1 MYNPLYM
8 NPKAHEGGNSNHKIF
23 QLEQEL
29 KELREKYNRLQ
40 HSEFRYR
47 MIFDHS
53 YVSIWE
59 EDYSEVYKLLKELKN
74 QGVGDITRYLHT
86 HPEVVHN
93 LARRIRVLDVNNATL
108 QMYNAASKEEFLGSL
123 GKTFVPDSFNSFI
136 HEMEAVAAGK
146 RYYEGETVGRKLT
159 GEIMDLLLR
168 ITIPE
173 KEGQGDYSRVLV
185 SLMDITARKQ
195 REREN
200 IRLLRLAESLRTTSL
215 ALTASLNR
223 DEIVDIILDECKKSI
238 TYSSVS
244 VWQYT
249 DTQFSLTHH
258 RSDFV
263 EPLALDELEKSYND
277 PYSLLSQT
285 LQKKGE
291 PVLITDTRDVEACSL
306 ETRVRSFLA
315 MPIIVRDA
323 CVGIINF
330 CGDQPGMFSEET
342 LSTLEAYI
350 NSAAVALEN
359 SRLYAEAQREISE
372 RKQAEEQLRS
382 SLQEKKIL
390 LMEIHHRVKNN
401 LNVVASLLNLQSNQI
416 ESVEQ
421 ARKALQL
428 SQSRV
433 HSMALVHE
441 KLYQSSELARIDMN
455 DYISRIVEELVQLYA
470 DESRIELDLHIEDI
484 ALTITQAVPFGLLLN
499 ELVTNS
505 LIHAFPDGRQGKI
518 SIRLSSEAERE
529 CSLGVCDTG
538 IGFSDTTGMTDRTSL
553 GLQLV
558 EVLSEQ
564 LHGVAQLSNDG
575 GACFRLSFPLEPA

>member
-1 MYNPLYM
+1 M
-8 NPKAHEGGNSNHKIF
+8 NPKAHEGGSSDPKVF

-59 EDYSEVYKLLKELKN
+59 EDYSEVYKLLEEIKR
-74 QGVGDITRYLHT
+74 QGVGDVVHYLRT
-86 HPEVVHN
+86 HPEVVKD
-93 LARRIRVLDVNNATL
+93 LARMIRVLDVNNATL

-123 GKTFVPDSFNSFI
+123 GKTFIPESFNSFI

-159 GEIMDLLLR
+159 GEVMDLLLR

-173 KEGQGDYSRVLV
+173 EAGEGDYSKVLV

-200 IRLLRLAESLRTTSL
+200 LRLLRLAESLRTTTL

-223 DEIVDIILDECKKSI
+223 DKIIDIILDECKQNI
-238 TYSSVS
+238 NYSAVS
-244 VWQYT
+244 VWQYSNA
-249 DTQFSLTHH
+249 QFSLTHH
-258 RSDFV
+258 RSDFT
-263 EPLALDELEKSYND
+263 EPLASDELGRRYND
-277 PYSLLSQT
+277 PHSILSQS
-285 LQKKGE
+285 LQREGK
-291 PVLITDTRDVEACSL
+291 PVLVSDTRDIELCSF
-306 ETRVRSFLA
+306 EKKVRSFLA

-330 CGDQPGMFSEET
+330 CGDRPGMFSEET
-342 LSTLEAYI
+342 LATLEAYI

-359 SRLYAEAQREISE
+359 SRLYGEAQREISE
-372 RKQAEEQLRS
+372 RKQVEEQLRC
-382 SLQEKKIL
+382 SLEEKNIL

-401 LNVVASLLNLQSNQI
+401 LNVVASLLNLQADQI
-416 ESVEQ
+416 ESADQ

-441 KLYQSSELARIDMN
+441 KLYQSSELAHIDMS
-455 DYISRIVEELVQLYA
+455 DYISKMVEEIVHLYA
-470 DESRIELDLHIEDI
+470 DESRIELELHIEEI

-499 ELVTNS
+499 EIVTNS
-505 LIHAFPDGRQGKI
+505 LIHAFPDGQQGRI
-518 SIRLSSEAERE
+518 SVCLSAESEGK
-529 CSLGVCDTG
+529 CSLEVCDTG
-538 IGFSDTTGMTDRTSL
+538 IGFSDTKKLDDGTSL

-564 LHGVAQLSNDG
+564 LHGDAQLSNDG
-575 GACFRLSFPLEPA
+575 GACFRLTFPIVPA

>member
-1 MYNPLYM
+1 MD
-8 NPKAHEGGNSNHKIF
+8 PKVL

-47 MIFDHS
+47 MIYDHS

-59 EDYSEVYKLLKELKN
+59 EDYSEVYKLLKKIKQ
-74 QGVGDITRYLHT
+74 QGVSDIARYLHT
-86 HPEVVHN
+86 HPEVVKQ
-93 LARRIRVLDVNNATL
+93 LTRMIRVLDVNQATL
-108 QMYNAASKEEFLGSL
+108 QMYNAATKEEFLGSL
-123 GKTFVPDSFNSFI
+123 GKTFIPESLNNFI
-136 HEMEAVAAGK
+136 LEMEAVAAGK

-173 KEGQGDYSRVLV
+173 EEGQGDYSKVLV

-223 DEIVDIILDECKKSI
+223 DKIIDIILDECKQNI
-238 TYSSVS
+238 NYSAVS
-244 VWQYT
+244 VWQYV
-249 DTQFSLTHH
+249 DTQLSLTHH
-258 RSDFV
+258 RSDFT
-263 EPLALDELEKSYND
+263 EPLALDKLEKRYNQPD
-277 PYSLLSQT
+277 SFLSQT
-285 LQKKGE
+285 LQGE
-291 PVLITDTRDVEACSL
+291 GKPVLISDTRDIEECSF
-306 ETRVRSFLA
+306 EKKVRSFLA
-315 MPIIVRDA
+315 IPIIVRDA

-330 CGDQPGMFSEET
+330 CGDRPGMFSEET
-342 LSTLEAYI
+342 LATLEAYI

-359 SRLYAEAQREISE
+359 SRLYEEAQKEISV
-372 RKQAEEQLRS
+372 RKQAEEHLRS
-382 SLQEKKIL
+382 SLYEKNIL

-401 LNVVASLLNLQSNQI
+401 LNVVASLLNLQANQI
-416 ESVEQ
+416 ESVDQ
-421 ARKALQL
+421 AQKALQL

-441 KLYQSSELARIDMN
+441 KLYQSSELAHIDMS
-455 DYISRIVEELVQLYA
+455 DYISRMVEELVQLYA
-470 DESRIELDLHIEDI
+470 DKSRIELDLHIEDI
-484 ALTITQAVPFGLLLN
+484 TLTITQAVPFGLLLN

-505 LIHAFPDGRQGKI
+505 LIHAFPDGQQGKI
-518 SIRLSSEAERE
+518 SVRLSSETEGE
-529 CSLGVCDTG
+529 CSLEVCDTG
-538 IGFSDTTGMTDRTSL
+538 IGFSDTKNLNDKTSL

-564 LHGVAQLSNDG
+564 LHGDAQLHNEG
-575 GACFRLSFPLEPA
+575 GACFRLSFPLDPA